1 MEQQNQRFWHSVSY
15 GLAAGTIAIIV
26 NILLLQLGSRL
37 GLQTGHG
44 GLLKWSVALLHL
56 GPIHW
61 QQPPLNSLP
70 AGVWKVAFHF
80 VVGLAMALA
89 YTVILAPVLRRY
101 FSPLMSGLLYAFAV
115 WVVNAWVILPGLGM
129 GVAGS
134 SAIPLSGM
142 LYFAFAHTVFF
153 VLLAELY
160 AKMIAARQTPVQAV
174 TT

>member
-1 MEQQNQRFWHSVSY
+1 MEPCKQCSWHPVTY
-15 GLAAGTIAIIV
+15 GFLAGTIAIIV

-44 GLLKWSVALLHL
+44 GLLKWSDALLHL

-61 QQPPLNSLP
+61 RQPPLNSLP

-80 VVGLAMALA
+80 VVGLVMALA
-89 YTVILAPVLRRY
+89 YTVILAPVLWRY
-101 FSPLMSGLLYAFAV
+101 FSPVMSGLLYAFAV
-115 WVVNAWVILPGLGM
+115 WVVNAWVILPELGM

-134 SAIPLSGM
+134 AAIPLSGM

-160 AKMIAARQTPVQAV
+160 AKMIAARQTPVQAA